1 MIYAVRRTS
10 IVNKVNKF
18 PPTLCVLA
26 EHNGVYSVLL
36 ELGESSNSERKRF
49 LHTTY
54 SGTLMHRRHARCDA
68 CGPVDI
74 MFFTFCRFVGDDNK
88 RFGPGR
94 NGARVAYSSRSVV

>member
-1 MIYAVRRTS
+1 MPKDPATA
-10 IVNKVNKF
+10 KKF
-18 PPTLCVLA
+18 RMRKFEMQHSRYFV
-26 EHNGVYSVLL
+26 
-36 ELGESSNSERKRF
+36 SNSEHKRF